1 MRCLARL
8 SHKEFGTVDT
18 TCMNTNGF
26 LIPVIDIVRFGN
38 DAIVGKASEISR
50 DVGLRIVKV
59 HELGL
64 GFPKVHEGIK
74 GTRGSF
80 NSTPE

>member
-1 MRCLARL
+1 
-8 SHKEFGTVDT
+8 
-18 TCMNTNGF
+18 MNTNGF

-64 GFPKVHEGIK
+64 GFPNVHELGLEAPKVHAGIK

>member
-1 MRCLARL
+1 MCHNMQKYKRISYTSKRHRL
-8 SHKEFGTVDT
+8 PFD
-18 TCMNTNGF
+18 
-26 LIPVIDIVRFGN
+26 N

-50 DVGLRIVKV
+50 DVKV

-64 GFPKVHEGIK
+64 GLPKVHEGIK

-80 NSTPE
+80 NSNLNNK